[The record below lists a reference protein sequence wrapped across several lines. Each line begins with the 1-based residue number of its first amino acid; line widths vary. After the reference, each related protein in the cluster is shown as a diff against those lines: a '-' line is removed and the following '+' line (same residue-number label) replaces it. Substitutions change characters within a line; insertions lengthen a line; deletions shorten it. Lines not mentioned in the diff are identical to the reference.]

1 MSMFQTRAFITGVT
15 GQLGSYLAKF
25 LLDKGIEVYGLVRR
39 SSSNGNLV
47 RLQELD
53 ILDKI
58 TILNG
63 DITDIGTLID
73 GIRVS
78 EPDYVF
84 NLCAFSH
91 VKDSFAAPKLVAE
104 VDYIGTINLL
114 EALRITNFERFV
126 KLAHMSTS
134 ELFGDTKPP
143 QNETSIF
150 NPQSPYACAKLA
162 AYHLIKNYREANKL
176 FYCNAITFNF
186 ESPLRN
192 EDFVTKKICK
202 QMAEI
207 KLGKR
212 DKIFLGNLKA
222 KRDWQSVHDVI
233 DGLWLMLNHS
243 KADDFV
249 FASEQ
254 AKTVYDL
261 YQYVCKK
268 LELDPLR
275 YLYSDDTLLRPNEVD
290 YLLGD
295 ASKAKKLLKWRPKYD
310 FEKLIDE
317 MVEYEIAKLRG

>member
-1 MSMFQTRAFITGVT
+1 MSKTKAFVTGVT
-15 GQLGSYLAKF
+15 GQLGAYLAKF
-25 LLDKGIEVYGLVRR
+25 LLEKDIEVFGLVRR
-39 SSSNGNLV
+39 SSANGNLV
-47 RLQELD
+47 RLEELG

-58 TILNG
+58 NVLNG
-63 DITDIGTLID
+63 DVTDIGTLID
-73 GIRVS
+73 AVRIS
-78 EPDYVF
+78 EPDYIY
-84 NLCAFSH
+84 NLSAFSH

-114 EALRITNFERFV
+114 EALRITGFERFV

-143 QNETSIF
+143 QNELSRF

-162 AYHLIKNYREANKL
+162 SYHLVRNYREANRL

-207 KLGKR
+207 RLGKR
-212 DKIFLGNLKA
+212 DRIYLGNLKA

-233 DGLWLMLNHS
+233 DGLWLMLNHAV
-243 KADDFV
+243 ADDFV
-249 FASEQ
+249 FASGQ

-261 YQYVCKK
+261 YAYVCKK
-268 LELDPLR
+268 LELDPLK
-275 YLYSDDTLLRPNEVD
+275 YLYSDDSLIRPNEVD

-295 ASKAKKLLKWRPKYD
+295 AEKARKHLKWAPKYS
-310 FEKLIDE
+310 FERLIDE